1 MLAWRTLLAAL
12 GNPLGIGPAAGVL
25 FLGQLAKY
33 SPGSIVWVV
42 AAQAS
47 LARRYDVP
55 ATRTVTSAL
64 LLNVVTLASGS
75 LIAVATL
82 PWTTPELAPG
92 WYVFIAVPLGLV
104 VLTPPVL
111 TALCN
116 LVFRLVRRPPLEEPL
131 PPRAVWTAVAWICG
145 TWLLLGAHV
154 AALAQALGST
164 SSGLS
169 LLVVSLGAFA
179 GAWSL
184 GTLAFVVPS
193 GIGVRE
199 VVLTGALGAVLVGGG
214 PAAVTVALVSRL
226 LMTLADILMAVG
238 AAIVVRLTRTKN

>member
-1 MLAWRTLLAAL
+1 MF
-12 GNPLGIGPAAGVL
+12 

-47 LARRYDVP
+47 LARRYNVP
-55 ATRTVTSAL
+55 ASRTVNSAL
-64 LLNVVTLASGS
+64 LLSIVTLAVGS
-75 LIAVATL
+75 LIAVGSL
-82 PWTTPELAPG
+82 PWTTPDLVPDWG
-92 WYVFIAVPLGLV
+92 VLVVVPLGLI
-104 VLTPPVL
+104 VLAPRVL

-131 PPRAVWTAVAWICG
+131 RPRTLWTAVAWICA

-154 AALAQALGST
+154 AVLAYALGST
-164 SSGLS
+164 TSAAS
-169 LLVVSLGAFA
+169 LFVVSLGAFA

-184 GTLAFVVPS
+184 GTLAIPVPS

-214 PAAVTVALVSRL
+214 AAAVTVALVSRL

-238 AAIVVRLTRTKN
+238 AAVAVRLTRAKN